1 MDKKLLYKTFR
12 NTTGAVIYIF
22 LVSQFLQNASR
33 WFGEEDN
40 MFSPFV
46 FLMLFSLS
54 AAVVGGLLL
63 GQSIILFFEG
73 KRGDSIKAAIYSI
86 SWLGLYTLL
95 GLLFLYIAK

>member
-1 MDKKLLYKTFR
+1 MKDKLWFKTLR
-12 NTTGAVIYIF
+12 NATGAVVYIF

-73 KRGDSIKAAIYSI
+73 KRSESIKAAIYSI
-86 SWLGLYTLL
+86 GWLGFYTVL
-95 GLLFLYIAK
+95 GLLFLYIA